1 MAQETIESTPTIRLG
16 QRLRQARL
24 ARNLTQSEVAASQF
38 SVSYISAVERGQ
50 IRPSLGAL
58 EKLAQRLQVS
68 VADLL
73 RLDPGEVISPAAGSG
88 YLAGSDRDDIDSQMR
103 EANILIKQGNAEAAL
118 EILSPLQD
126 RGPSLREQAMLKWHL
141 ALCYNALRRSED
153 ARREAQEG
161 ILLADRVGDPD
172 LRERLR
178 LEQSVAYSQA
188 QKHQAA
194 LDQLRL
200 SLEAIEKAVVLDP
213 LFRLKVLFHLGNES
227 WIMGEHEA
235 AMGYLREAT
244 TIADEVLDP
253 ERLGLRYSQ
262 LATAARTQ
270 GDYRSARVFSM
281 RSLAAY
287 EDAGLRR
294 IMAQAHTRLGRA
306 FAQSGELDEALSEL
320 QLARQRAEQ
329 QNDTRGLAEAQSNLA
344 ALYLRQQRT
353 EDAAKAAEQA
363 ITLSES
369 LDDTVQQAEAQVV
382 LAQVLEAKKDY
393 ANAERTFEQAI
404 EGLRQADAL
413 MQISDAYAAFSEF
426 LERRG
431 QSRKA
436 LEVLKQAWKTRDQA
450 MSGH

>member
-1 MAQETIESTPTIRLG
+1 MAQETIENTPAIRLG

-73 RLDPGEVISPAAGSG
+73 RLEPGETVSSLSGGYAGG
-88 YLAGSDRDDIDSQMR
+88 AERDDLDSQMR
-103 EANILIKQGNAEAAL
+103 EANILIRQGNAEAAL
-118 EILSPLQD
+118 DLLISLAD
-126 RGPSLREQAMLKWHL
+126 RGPSLREQATLKWHL
-141 ALCYNALRRSED
+141 AFCYNALHRAED
-153 ARREAQEG
+153 ARREAQDG
-161 ILLADRVGDPD
+161 ILLAERVGDPD

-178 LEQSVAYSQA
+178 LELSQAYSLG

-194 LDQLRL
+194 IDQLRL
-200 SLEAIEKAVVLDP
+200 SMEAIEKAVVLDP
-213 LFRLKVLFHLGNES
+213 LFRLKVLFYLGNES

-235 AMGYLREAT
+235 AVGYLREAAT
-244 TIADEVLDP
+244 LADEALDP
-253 ERLGLRYSQ
+253 ERLGLLYSQ
-262 LATAARTQ
+262 LANVARTQ
-270 GDYRSARVFSM
+270 GDYRNGRLFAARC
-281 RSLAAY
+281 LAAY
-287 EDAGLRR
+287 EDAAHRR
-294 IMAQAHTRLGRA
+294 VMAQAHTRLGRA
-306 FAQSGELDEALSEL
+306 YAQSGDLDQALAEL
-320 QLARQRAEQ
+320 QLARERAEQ
-329 QNDTRGLAEAQSNLA
+329 QNDARGLAEAQSNLA
-344 ALYLRQQRT
+344 SLYLRQQRT

-369 LDDTVQQAEAQVV
+369 LDDAVQQAEAQVV

-393 ANAERTFEQAI
+393 ANAERTFELAI
-404 EGLRQADAL
+404 EGLRQADAA
-413 MQISDAYAAFSEF
+413 MQLSDAYAVFSEF

-450 MSGH
+450 LSGH

>member
-1 MAQETIESTPTIRLG
+1 MAQEAIENTTTVRLG

-73 RLDPGEVISPAAGSG
+73 RIDPGEVAPPSAGG
-88 YLAGSDRDDIDSQMR
+88 YVSAFDRDDIDAQMR
-103 EANILIKQGNAEAAL
+103 EANILIRQGNAEAAL
-118 EILSPLQD
+118 EILNSLLE
-126 RGPSLREQAMLKWHL
+126 RGPSLREQATLRWHL
-141 ALCYNALRRSED
+141 AFCYNALRRPDD
-153 ARREAQEG
+153 ARREAQES
-161 ILLADRVGDPD
+161 IQLADRVGDPD
-172 LRERLR
+172 LRERAR
-178 LEQSVAYSQA
+178 LELSQAYSLA

-200 SLEAIEKAVVLDP
+200 CLEAIEKAVVLDP
-213 LFRLKVLFHLGNES
+213 LFRMQALFYLGSES
-227 WIMGEHEA
+227 WLMGEQDA
-235 AMGYLREAT
+235 AMTYLREAAAL
-244 TIADEVLDP
+244 ADEALDP

-270 GDYRSARVFSM
+270 GDYRSARVFSA

-287 EDAGLRR
+287 EDAGYRR
-294 IMAQAHTRLGRA
+294 VMAQAHTRLGRA
-306 FAQSGELDEALSEL
+306 YAQADDLDAALAELEL
-320 QLARQRAEQ
+320 ASQRAQQ

-344 ALYLRQQRT
+344 SLYLRQQRT

-363 ITLSES
+363 IALAES
-369 LDDTVQQAEAQVV
+369 LDDAAQLAEAQVV
-382 LAQVLEAKKDY
+382 MAQVLEARKDPT
-393 ANAERTFEQAI
+393 NAERMFELAI
-404 EGLRQADAL
+404 EGLKQANAL
-413 MQISDAYAAFSEF
+413 TQLSDAYAVFSEF

-431 QSRKA
+431 HSRKA
-436 LEVLKQAWKTRDQA
+436 LDVLKQAWKLRDQA
-450 MSGH
+450 ANAH

>member
-1 MAQETIESTPTIRLG
+1 MAQEAIEATTTVRLG

-73 RLDPGEVISPAAGSG
+73 RIEPGDVVAPATGG
-88 YLAGSDRDDIDSQMR
+88 YVSAFDRDDIDAQMR
-103 EANILIKQGNAEAAL
+103 EANILIRQGNAEAAL
-118 EILSPLQD
+118 EILAPLAE
-126 RGPSLREQAMLKWHL
+126 RGPSLREQATLKWHL
-141 ALCYNALRRSED
+141 AFCYNTLRRPDD

-172 LRERLR
+172 LRERAR
-178 LEQSVAYSQA
+178 LELSQAYSLA

-200 SLEAIEKAVVLDP
+200 CLEAIEKAVVLDP
-213 LFRLKVLFHLGNES
+213 LFRMKVMFYLGSES
-227 WIMGEHEA
+227 WLLGEQDA
-235 AMGYLREAT
+235 ALTYLREAT
-244 TIADEVLDP
+244 ALADEALDP
-253 ERLGLRYSQ
+253 EKLGMRYSQ

-270 GDYRSARVFSM
+270 GDYRSARAFAS

-287 EDAGLRR
+287 EDASYRR
-294 IMAQAHTRLGRA
+294 VMAQAHTRLGRA
-306 FAQSGELDEALSEL
+306 FAQSGDLSAALTELEL
-320 QLARQRAEQ
+320 ASQRAHQ
-329 QNDTRGLAEAQSNLA
+329 QNDSRGLAEAQSNLA
-344 ALYLRQQRT
+344 SLYLRQQRT
-353 EDAAKAAEQA
+353 DDAAKAAEQA
-363 ITLSES
+363 MTLAES
-369 LDDTVQQAEAQVV
+369 LDDPAQLAEAQLVM
-382 LAQVLEAKKDY
+382 AHVLEARKDLT
-393 ANAERTFEQAI
+393 NAEHTFEQAI
-404 EGLRQADAL
+404 EGLKQANAL
-413 MQISDAYAAFSEF
+413 TQLSDAYAAFSEF

-436 LEVLKQAWKTRDQA
+436 LEVLKQAWKMREQA
-450 MSGH
+450 AGNH